1 MEELQKV
8 FEVMHVANVDHVELA
23 AYQLKGVARVW
34 YDQWKKSRADGA
46 LIVSWAVFDEAF
58 LRMVADRTSRI
69 SLFLSGLS
77 LVRISKRVY
86 KVAYELEM
94 PSELAVIHLV
104 FHVSM
109 LKKFLSDPSLIV
121 PIENIG
127 IKDNLSYE
135 KVPVQILDRQINK
148 LRTKEVASAKF
159 LWSNQYVE
167 EATWEAEED
176 MKRRHPHLFRSEEIS
191 NHGTYSL

>member
-1 MEELQKV
+1 M
-8 FEVMHVANVDHVELA
+8 
-23 AYQLKGVARVW
+23 
-34 YDQWKKSRADGA
+34 
-46 LIVSWAVFDEAF
+46 
-58 LRMVADRTSRI
+58 
-69 SLFLSGLS
+69 
-77 LVRISKRVY
+77 
-86 KVAYELEM
+86 
-94 PSELAVIHLV
+94 
-104 FHVSM
+104 FHKSM
-109 LKKFLSDPSLIV
+109 LKKFLGDASLIV
-121 PIENIG
+121 PTENIG

-135 KVPVQILDRQINK
+135 EVPVEILDRQINK

>member
-1 MEELQKV
+1 
-8 FEVMHVANVDHVELA
+8 
-23 AYQLKGVARVW
+23 
-34 YDQWKKSRADGA
+34 
-46 LIVSWAVFDEAF
+46 
-58 LRMVADRTSRI
+58 MVADRTSRI
-69 SLFLSGLS
+69 SLFISGLS

-86 KVAYELEM
+86 TVAYELEM
-94 PSELAVIHLV
+94 PSELAEVHLV

-109 LKKFLSDPSLIV
+109 LKKLLSDLSLIV
-121 PIENIG
+121 PTENNG

-135 KVPVQILDRQINK
+135 KVPVQILDRQIHK

-159 LWSNQYVE
+159 LRKNQYVE

-176 MKRRHPHLFRSEEIS
+176 MKRRHPHLFRSGEIF